1 MTFEKCMIQTKSNLK
16 KRGFENHEEIA
27 AGMCSMWAE
36 ENGVEREF
44 AEGKSTEPTR
54 RTFALSM
61 GEEDNIK
68 FSSDEGIDSVEF
80 PVIAITSGPHEYE
93 VDGEQHKVYIEGGM
107 LKDNLEK
114 FSELPIYIDHQ
125 RTAEDLIGMATKP
138 ELIEMDNGKTAVQM
152 LATVSNQYGRGQEV
166 MDKVKDG
173 DMTHVSIDW
182 FSNDI
187 DVMGDTYATNI
198 RPTEVSFIDNEKMD
212 PVCKECTIEEGKEC
226 DAQVSE
232 DDHDCSCGG
241 EEEACAC
248 EDGKTEVEIMSE
260 ETKETTVKSEAENIV
275 EREFASL
282 RSQLEAAEAS
292 KKEIESEFKAAMKE
306 LEAFKKAEE
315 ERLEKEAEARKVE
328 AVEAII
334 SKEILFG
341 TIEEDKKDARVEELS
356 AWDESRLTGFSDAL
370 AAMPEPSAEVERSFG
385 KGKSS
390 DEGEVPETKREFGMK
405 MENGLVRLNPAFYK
419 RGD

>member
-16 KRGFENHEEIA
+16 KRGFENPEEIA
-27 AGMCSMWAE
+27 AGMCTMWAQ

-44 AEGKSTEPTR
+44 AEGTHVAPVQ
-54 RTFALSM
+54 RTFALEVSEGNDM
-61 GEEDNIK
+61 T
-68 FSSDEGIDSVEF
+68 FFSDEGIDSVEF

-93 VDGEQHKVYIEGGM
+93 VKGEQHKVYIEGGM

-138 ELIEMDNGKTAVQM
+138 ELIEMDNGKTAVKM
-152 LATVSNQYGRGQEV
+152 MATVSNKYGRGQEV

-187 DVMGDTYATNI
+187 DVMGDTFATNI

-212 PVCKECTIEEGKEC
+212 PVCKECTIDEKEC
-226 DAQVSE
+226 DAQVSK
-232 DDHDCSCGG
+232 DDHDCGCGG
-241 EEEACAC
+241 EEDACAC

-282 RSQLEAAEAS
+282 RTQLEAAEAS

-306 LEAFKKAEE
+306 LETFKKAEE

-334 SKEILFG
+334 SKEVLFG
-341 TIEEDKKDARVEELS
+341 TIEESSKDARVEELS

-370 AAMPEPSAEVERSFG
+370 AAMPEPAQEVERSFG
-385 KGKSS
+385 KGKSA
-390 DEGEVPETKREFGMK
+390 DEGEVPETERKFGMK
-405 MENGLVRLNPAFYK
+405 MVAGKLKIDQDYY
-419 RGD
+419 RGN